1 MSAWRGPGDGA
12 RTEEGDQGSAT
23 VVAAVVTAALLVL
36 GGLVLHLGG
45 ATVQRRQA
53 AGAADLAAL
62 AAAGDAVLGEEV
74 ACGRA
79 RWVAERMGATL
90 LGCRLEQWD
99 ALVEVQVRRNT
110 PLPGLDGALA
120 RARAGPA
127 TVTSG
132 SP

>member
-53 AGAADLAAL
+53 AGAADSP
-62 AAAGDAVLGEEV
+62 AGGNREV
-74 ACGRA
+74 R
-79 RWVAERMGATL
+79 
-90 LGCRLEQWD
+90 
-99 ALVEVQVRRNT
+99 
-110 PLPGLDGALA
+110 
-120 RARAGPA
+120 A
-127 TVTSG
+127 TVPSSCDELSDPRP
-132 SP
+132 SPP